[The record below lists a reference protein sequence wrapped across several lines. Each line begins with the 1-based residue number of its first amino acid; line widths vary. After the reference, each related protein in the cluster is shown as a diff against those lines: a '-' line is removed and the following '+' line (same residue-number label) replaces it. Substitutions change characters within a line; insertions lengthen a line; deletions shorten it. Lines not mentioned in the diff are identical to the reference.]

1 MQKDLPSECLHSC
14 YNKPCCYVDLTCFTF
29 SYGVFYWALCIFYH
43 PQYTRAQCGL
53 PAMHK
58 TENFSWYSH
67 LVLPAYFHS
76 WLLVITVLAKG
87 TKNTKWNNLFGQ
99 SAFNVF
105 WHHILENLQSVDI
118 YYWIGII
125 FYQMLKDFSGP
136 FMVFGIKVRLSSI
149 FILIFLAEDSR
160 GQYVQCMVYHVPQT
174 TRIQG
179 TLHDIFH

>member
-87 TKNTKWNNLFGQ
+87 TKSTKWNNLFGQ

-179 TLHDIFH
+179 TLYDIFH